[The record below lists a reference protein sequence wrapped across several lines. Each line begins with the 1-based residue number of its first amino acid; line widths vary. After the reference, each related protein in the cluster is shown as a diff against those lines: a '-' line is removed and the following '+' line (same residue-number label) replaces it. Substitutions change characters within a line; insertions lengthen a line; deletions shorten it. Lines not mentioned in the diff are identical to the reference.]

1 MPSWRV
7 SAESGPRIATTNRRQ
22 SEYPGGGMIHVLD
35 ALMEDI
41 DRDAVIRPDLGS
53 VEEGDGRPNDASGG

>member
-1 MPSWRV
+1 M
-7 SAESGPRIATTNRRQ
+7 ATTNRRR

-41 DRDAVIRPDLGS
+41 DRDAVIGPDLGS
-53 VEEGDGRPNDASGG
+53 VEERDGRSNDASGG